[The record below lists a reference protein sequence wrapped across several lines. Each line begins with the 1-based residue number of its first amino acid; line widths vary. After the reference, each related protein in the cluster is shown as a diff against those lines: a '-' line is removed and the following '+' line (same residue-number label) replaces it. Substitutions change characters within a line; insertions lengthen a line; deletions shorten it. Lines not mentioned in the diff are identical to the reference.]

1 MQVDLLQTIR
11 KLMATH
17 DLQLTLVTPPF
28 EGLENFDYGLRNALD
43 PVFDWQDFGRILV
56 DSVPENTLLFT
67 EDVFELHYALFRLP
81 DIRDQVCD
89 RPLDHGAAQPGADR
103 LYGTDDG
110 QTGFQCG
117 TGVI

>member
-43 PVFDWQDFGRILV
+43 PVFDW
-56 DSVPENTLLFT
+56 
-67 EDVFELHYALFRLP
+67 
-81 DIRDQVCD
+81 
-89 RPLDHGAAQPGADR
+89 
-103 LYGTDDG
+103 
-110 QTGFQCG
+110 
-117 TGVI
+117 